1 MFYLRAKVKGALS
14 SSRGLESLKHLEGAF
29 FPLRD
34 SFDFH
39 LAPNKSQA
47 AGPELHGGKTNS
59 AQEPP
64 SYLCRLFQTTNWDV
78 LTDKNGWIYGETTGR
93 DVGSRRS
100 DPQVQRPGGPAAL
113 SPLWALAPGPKDPGR
128 NYLSGSRHVFLCRG
142 LDSKGRAG
150 QERPCFLRV
159 ELLLPWKRPFW
170 PTGRNNIPQS
180 FQEL

>member
-100 DPQVQRPGGPAAL
+100 DPQVQRPGGTSSVVPPVGAGSWAKGPREEL
-113 SPLWALAPGPKDPGR
+113 SFGLQACVSLPWPGLQGARRTGK
-128 NYLSGSRHVFLCRG
+128 
-142 LDSKGRAG
+142 A
-150 QERPCFLRV
+150 
-159 ELLLPWKRPFW
+159 LLPSCGAAVTLETALLAYRA
-170 PTGRNNIPQS
+170 Q
-180 FQEL
+180 